1 WFLSRT
7 VRQAANSCRHVRR
20 LLNAQRD
27 LLGPQAVDKIS
38 AAIAATQSE
47 MGTFAEKKQ
56 LQNRMTDLEKA
67 AAKWLPSP
75 PHAALREN
83 IEVIL
88 VAVSVAVA
96 IHTFFLTLFKIRTV
110 SIH

>member
-1 WFLSRT
+1 APGTTARVVLAGATGDGKGEMILRWFLSRT

-75 PHAALREN
+75 PH
-83 IEVIL
+83 
-88 VAVSVAVA
+88 
-96 IHTFFLTLFKIRTV
+96 
-110 SIH
+110 